1 MNINNKNAIDVQ
13 AKMNDSLSS
22 FAYVLGQKIQSK
34 LPLRIMPSGKLTI
47 LGFNIPVCV
56 AGDHKYIPYI
66 TVTKR

>member
-1 MNINNKNAIDVQ
+1 MRFLNEPINIHYENAIGVQ
-13 AKMNDSLSS
+13 AKGC
-22 FAYVLGQKIQSK
+22 VLGQKIQSM
-34 LPLRIMPSGKLTI
+34 LPLRIMSSRKLTI